1 MVKIQKS
8 DIWCM
13 FVRTVFWNGESRVL
27 VEEHFKEMKLERWM
41 GQAKDHPSSADVL
54 STTLTSEA
62 SECFASQTP

>member
-13 FVRTVFWNGESRVL
+13 FVRTVFWNGESWVL